1 MKIKINREYV
11 EFLSRFCSKD
21 ECRRFLMGIRFDVI
35 EKSLCATDGHRL
47 AYIPEKAFEIDSP
60 EMWKD
65 SELIIQFSS
74 AALRKI
80 SKKIQELELTIDGE
94 RVKFCDQ
101 VIGCI
106 IDGTYPPFKHLFPKE
121 NSEESIS
128 EIGINPNLLKDFY
141 VNKSTMIN
149 GTYCE
154 GVILTFYGA
163 EKAIGVYIPAMPEV
177 KGLIMPMRISKMRD

>member
-11 EFLSRFCSKD
+11 EFLSRFCSKE

-60 EMWKD
+60 AN
-65 SELIIQFSS
+65 ELIIQFSS

-80 SKKIQELELTIDGE
+80 SKKVHELELTIDGE
-94 RVKFCDQ
+94 RVKFGDQ

-121 NSEESIS
+121 GSEEKLS
-128 EIGINPNLLKDFY
+128 EIGINPNLLKDFF
-141 VNKSTMIN
+141 VNKCVMIN
-149 GTYCE
+149 GTYCA
-154 GVILTFYGA
+154 GVKLTFYGA

-177 KGLIMPMRISKMRD
+177 KGLIMPMRIKQHAD

>member
-11 EFLSRFCSKD
+11 EFLSRFCSKE
-21 ECRRFLMGIRFDVI
+21 ECRHFLMGIRFDII

-60 EMWKD
+60 EMWKN

-80 SKKIQELELTIDGE
+80 SKKIKVLELEIDSP
-94 RVKFCDQ
+94 RVKFGDQ
-101 VIGCI
+101 IVGCI

-121 NSEESIS
+121 GSEQKLSK
-128 EIGINPNLLKDFY
+128 IGINPNLLKDFY

-154 GVILTFYGA
+154 GVELTFYGA
-163 EKAIGVYIPAMPEV
+163 EKAIEVYIPAMPEV
-177 KGLIMPMRISKMRD
+177 KGLIMPMRIRR

>member
-1 MKIKINREYV
+1 
-11 EFLSRFCSKD
+11 
-21 ECRRFLMGIRFDVI
+21 MGIRFDVI

-80 SKKIQELELTIDGE
+80 SKKIKVLELEIDSP
-94 RVKFCDQ
+94 RVKYCDQ

-121 NSEESIS
+121 GSEEKLS

-141 VNKSTMIN
+141 VNKST
-149 GTYCE
+149 TYCE
-154 GVILTFYGA
+154 GVELTFYG
-163 EKAIGVYIPAMPEV
+163 EDKPIKVYIPAMPEV
-177 KGLIMPMRISKMRD
+177 KGLIMPMRIRR